1 MRRKIT
7 LGAAAA
13 VMALALATPV
23 AANEAVR
30 WTDSHDISN
39 VFTCG
44 VVEDTVATIEGTAYF
59 DAEGN
64 WVKDILR
71 FSYQASYTDPAT
83 DETISY
89 TTRQVV
95 VADPATITLLGQG
108 AFVRAQ
114 GGARLLDVGRLTID
128 PSDGSTVFKSA
139 RALALDDPTVFDRYD
154 QAICSLF

>member
-1 MRRKIT
+1 MRRIT
-7 LGAAAA
+7 AIAASALVGLVLAA
-13 VMALALATPV
+13 PV
-23 AANEAVR
+23 AANETVR

-44 VVEDTVATIEGTAYF
+44 VVEDTVATFEGTAYF
-59 DAEGN
+59 DADGN

-71 FSYQASYTDPAT
+71 FSYEASYTDPAT

-89 TTRQVV
+89 TTRQIVL
-95 VADPATITLLGQG
+95 ADAATITLLGQG

-154 QAICSLF
+154 AAICSLF